1 MPMAIPRWEDWGQR
15 REFEFDLPEH
25 LPNSPMC
32 PANKKYKSGGTGIC
46 VYHGR
51 DKRST
56 SALGSDADSP
66 DDYGIYKSS
75 PMPS

>member
-1 MPMAIPRWEDWGQR
+1 MAIPRWEDRGPR

-32 PANKKYKSGGTGIC
+32 PANEKHKSGGTGIC

-51 DKRST
+51 NKRNA
-56 SALGSDADSP
+56 SAAGSETDSP
-66 DDYGIYKSS
+66 EDHGIYGE
-75 PMPS
+75 